1 MIVRSL
7 VLAVAL
13 IVMPLVSAASDNL
26 DDLPEYVRLYV
37 NKGDT
42 SKYIVSVFGGS
53 VLDGDHEAW
62 SLGHWH
68 IGFGYPYWGRVFIDV
83 ELPPWK
89 SARIEWLMN
98 AEMAGKE
105 IDNGQGCVGV
115 VNRHDIQNA
124 VWKLAGMPMNHPSC
138 IRTTLVRMARASA
151 HKEDWNTCGPRK
163 RFIII
168 LPEAPWSSAF
178 PLPPLG
184 LTVPVN
190 VMCKQTMV
198 K

>member
-1 MIVRSL
+1 MIKRY
-7 VLAVAL
+7 VLMLASIILCCSVVGAVDT
-13 IVMPLVSAASDNL
+13 I
-26 DDLPEYVRLYV
+26 DDLPQYVLLSV
-37 NKGDT
+37 EKGTD
-42 SKYIVSVFGGS
+42 SKYVLSIFGGS
-53 VLDGDHEAW
+53 SLDGEYEAW

-68 IGFGYPYWGRVFIDV
+68 IGFGYPYWGMVFTDFD
-83 ELPPWK
+83 LPPWK
-89 SARIEWLMN
+89 AARVEWLMN
-98 AEMAGKE
+98 ANMTGEYL
-105 IDNGQGCVGV
+105 DNGEGCTGV

-138 IRTTLVRMARASA
+138 IRTMLVRLARANA
-151 HKEDWNTCGPRK
+151 HKEDWSTCGPRK

-190 VMCKQTMV
+190 VMCKQTME
-198 K
+198 